1 MKSSK
6 NVIPKGKRKTIDSNI
21 DQLEAEVAAIL
32 ESEVSEKFMLEEEK
46 LNEVRSQTKQT
57 TKPSRNKA
65 LQE

>member
-46 LNEVRSQTKQT
+46 PNEVRSRTNQT
-57 TKPSRNKA
+57 TTPSRK
-65 LQE
+65 